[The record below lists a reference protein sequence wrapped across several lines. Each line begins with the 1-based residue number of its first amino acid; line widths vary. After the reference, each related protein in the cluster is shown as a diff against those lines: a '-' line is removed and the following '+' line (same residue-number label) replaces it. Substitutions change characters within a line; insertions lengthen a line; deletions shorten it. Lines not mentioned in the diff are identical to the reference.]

1 MFVHQEM
8 DMKLGEMTPDIEGRR
23 VTVVGLGRS
32 GLGAARL
39 LHLKGARVSVTD
51 RRSSRMLKSESEEL
65 PKGVT
70 LIPGGH
76 PEELFKGADLVVVS
90 PGVPSDIEPL
100 RLCRRL
106 GIPVIG
112 ELELAF
118 MFTDIPFLAITGTNG
133 KSTVTALAGSMLAA
147 SGRDV
152 FVGGNIGTSI
162 AGEISLMEQGERSVP
177 DWIVAELSSFQLET
191 IRRFRPSVGAILN
204 LSPDHMDRY
213 GGMEAYSR
221 AKARIF
227 MNQLEGDSLVLN
239 ADDEAVASLAA
250 EAPGRV
256 AWFSQR
262 REVEEGVYLKD
273 GYIVYQLGGRGGEL
287 IPAASL
293 GIRGVHNLEN
303 AMAAACICLLAGAEP
318 AALADTLGSFRGL
331 EHRLEAV
338 EEING
343 VVYINDSK
351 GTNTGAVLKS
361 LASFSEPVILIAGGR
376 DKGTDFSIL
385 APEMS
390 GRVKL
395 LVLLGEASRKMAEQ
409 LGGVVPAVMAND
421 MDDAVHKARRA
432 AVSGDVVL
440 LSPACAS
447 FDMFRDFEHRGRAF
461 KEAVRRLHG

>member
-1 MFVHQEM
+1 MLVHEEV
-8 DMKLGEMTPDIEGRR
+8 DMKLGEKTPDLEGRI

-32 GLGAARL
+32 GMGAARL

-51 RRSSRMLKSESEEL
+51 RRSSRMLKNEAEEL
-65 PKGVT
+65 PQGVN
-70 LIPGGH
+70 LVPGGH

-100 RLCRRL
+100 RLCHEL

-112 ELELAF
+112 ELELAY
-118 MFTDIPFLAITGTNG
+118 MFTDVPFLAITGTNG
-133 KSTVTALAGSMLAA
+133 KSTVTALAGHMLAA

-162 AGEISLMEQGERSVP
+162 AGEICLMEQGKRSVP

-191 IRRFRPSVGAILN
+191 IRRFRPLVGAILN

-213 GGMEAYSR
+213 GGMEDYSR

-227 MNQLEGDSLVLN
+227 MNQQEGDSLVLN

-250 EAPGRV
+250 KAPGRV
-256 AWFSQR
+256 VWFSR
-262 REVEEGVYLKD
+262 MRAVDEGVFLKGGD
-273 GYIVYQLGGRGGEL
+273 IVFKLGSREGKL

-303 AMAAACICLLAGAEP
+303 AMAAACVCLIAGVEPEAAAGA
-318 AALADTLGSFRGL
+318 LGSFRGL

-338 EEING
+338 DEING
-343 VVYINDSK
+343 VTYINDSK

-361 LASFSEPVILIAGGR
+361 LASFSQPVILIAGGR

-385 APEMS
+385 APEMR

-395 LVLLGEASRKMAEQ
+395 LVLIGEASKKMAEQ
-409 LGGVVPAVMAND
+409 LGGVVPAVMADD
-421 MDDAVHKARRA
+421 MDDAVCKACKA

-461 KEAVRRLHG
+461 KEAVRRLRG